1 MLHTFNLTLKI
12 SYPSIG
18 GNYKQTIKPQIF
30 TWTICLLRWSKTL
43 NKVKLFYKI
52 WKINNKISSQL
63 CNCLKSKKDSLS
75 ILMNLHKNKIS
86 FKRNKKLG
94 HLKSK
99 EKSNNLRIRYWEKEM
114 QYKQEFG
121 LNTNHKRKS
130 SINCHKENKITQI
143 SSKNKLTLIWN
154 FWITVWK
161 TKINKKIITW
171 RESFHFN
178 LKNDQLLSINRS
190 VWNDFNNLLFL
201 KIVEIKF

>member
-1 MLHTFNLTLKI
+1 
-12 SYPSIG
+12 
-18 GNYKQTIKPQIF
+18 
-30 TWTICLLRWSKTL
+30 
-43 NKVKLFYKI
+43 
-52 WKINNKISSQL
+52 
-63 CNCLKSKKDSLS
+63 
-75 ILMNLHKNKIS
+75 MNLHKNKIS
-86 FKRNKKLG
+86 FKRNKKLS
-94 HLKSK
+94 HFNNLLKSK

-114 QYKQEFG
+114 QYKREFG

-201 KIVEIKF
+201 KIVEIKFDC